1 MKVIYVAI
9 SNYYFVFPITIII
22 INFAVI
28 VTIIIII
35 TIIITVIIITIIV
48 VVVLCSRHYNRFYY
62 RCYYE
67 YFYYRTSFFGNQ
79 KIHSMSFCFHFC
91 FLKRAQWK

>member
-1 MKVIYVAI
+1 ML
-9 SNYYFVFPITIII
+9 FPITIII
-22 INFAVI
+22 IINFVVT
-28 VTIIIII
+28 VTIIVIN
-35 TIIITVIIITIIV
+35 IIITVIAIVVIIIITIIV
-48 VVVLCSRHYNRFYY
+48 VVIVICSCDYNRFYY